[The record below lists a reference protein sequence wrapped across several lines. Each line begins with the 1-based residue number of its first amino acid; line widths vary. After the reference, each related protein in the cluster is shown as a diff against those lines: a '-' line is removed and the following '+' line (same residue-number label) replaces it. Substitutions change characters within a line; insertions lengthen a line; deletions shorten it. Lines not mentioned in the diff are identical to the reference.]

1 MFSVR
6 IAAALTTS
14 RPVRRT
20 PSVTVCRLPTQ
31 LMLLWLAFKK
41 NRDQN

>member
-1 MFSVR
+1 MLSIR

-20 PSVTVCRLPTQ
+20 PSVTICRTLP
-31 LMLLWLAFKK
+31 LVSLASGS
-41 NRDQN
+41 